1 MGYKSI
7 NKTLKHIV
15 DGLDAVEKDDLY
27 RYLWSDHVREDVESR
42 LDSDY
47 EDRILNASGETDEER
62 LEAVIKNVVE
72 RYVYDGDYDCNLSYW
87 ENIDNLI
94 EKAVSNVTVNNNT

>member
-1 MGYKSI
+1 M

-27 RYLWSDHVREDVESR
+27 RYLWADHVREDVESR
-42 LDSDY
+42 LASDY
-47 EDRILNASGETDEER
+47 EEMMLNASGETDEDH
-62 LEAVIKNVVE
+62 LKAVVENVVE

-94 EKAVSNVTVNNNT
+94 EKAMESCERCCE

>member
-1 MGYKSI
+1 MSYKSM

-15 DGLDAVEKDDLY
+15 DGLDAIEKDDLY
-27 RYLWSDHVREDVESR
+27 RYLWSEHVREDVESR
-42 LDSDY
+42 LSSDY
-47 EDRILNASGETDEER
+47 EEMMLTASGETDEDR
-62 LEAVIKNVVE
+62 LKAVIENVVE

-94 EKAVSNVTVNNNT
+94 EEAMERYT